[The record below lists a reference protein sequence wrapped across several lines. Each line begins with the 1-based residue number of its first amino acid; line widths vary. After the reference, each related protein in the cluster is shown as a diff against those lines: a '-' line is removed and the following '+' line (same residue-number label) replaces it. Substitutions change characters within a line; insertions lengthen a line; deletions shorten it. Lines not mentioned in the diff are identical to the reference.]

1 MILERIDKPARISKL
16 GNDELVKLAD
26 EIRQR
31 IIEVVA
37 RNGGHIA
44 PSLGTVDLTLALL
57 SVFDPL
63 KDRVVWDV
71 GHQSYA

>member
-44 PSLGTVDLTLALL
+44 PAWVQ
-57 SVFDPL
+57 
-63 KDRVVWDV
+63 WI
-71 GHQSYA
+71 